1 MRTGNRRGIGRSTGR
16 VYDAGTRSSICERL
30 RAFRRVYESLRKKF
44 LIVSINS
51 WTVDVR
57 VADGVRGAG
66 HECAAEKKA
75 ELVSRAIDRGPS
87 IKTYYLIV
95 KCAFTSGTR
104 IFLTCGWR
112 IA

>member
-1 MRTGNRRGIGRSTGR
+1 MMQELVRAFVS
-16 VYDAGTRSSICERL
+16 VCERL

-66 HECAAEKKA
+66 HECAAEEKA
-75 ELVSRAIDRGPS
+75 ELVSRAIE
-87 IKTYYLIV
+87 
-95 KCAFTSGTR
+95 
-104 IFLTCGWR
+104 
-112 IA
+112 